1 MSFVEIVNV
10 NEIPSGK
17 MKMVKVEENEIM
29 IANINGNYYAIANR
43 CSHKK
48 GDLSKGSLDDNIVTC
63 PMHGSR
69 FDVRTGKAV
78 EGPKILFFRAK
89 TNDQRSYQVKIEDE
103 IVKITI

>member
-1 MSFVEIVNV
+1 MSFVEIVNI
-10 NEIPSGK
+10 NELASGK
-17 MKMVKVEENEIM
+17 MKMVKVEKNEIL
-29 IANINGNYYAIANR
+29 IANVNGKYYAIANR

-63 PMHGSR
+63 PVHGSR

-103 IVKITI
+103 IVKIRL